1 MKPLTYV
8 FVTGGRDY
16 PDRARVWAA
25 LDTLAFL
32 YGDLC
37 VIQGACRGADLMAE
51 AWAKDRQHDYV
62 GCPAKWDR
70 DGKKAGYDRNKEM
83 MRRYFKKDALN
94 VLINFEG
101 GNGTRHMVYKV
112 MWNYKHLPNVIMWHV
127 DGEWWK

>member
-70 DGKKAGYDRNKEM
+70 DGKKAGYDRNKETA
-83 MRRYFKKDALN
+83 FKR
-94 VLINFEG
+94 LIAFMKSK
-101 GNGTRHMVYKV
+101 T
-112 MWNYKHLPNVIMWHV
+112 VIHNIVW
-127 DGEWWK
+127 